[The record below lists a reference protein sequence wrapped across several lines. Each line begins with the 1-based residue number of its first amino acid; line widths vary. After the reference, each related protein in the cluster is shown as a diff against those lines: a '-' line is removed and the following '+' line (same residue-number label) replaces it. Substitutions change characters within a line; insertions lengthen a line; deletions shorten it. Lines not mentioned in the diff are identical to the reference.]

1 MLFSRLQSLF
11 NWLLKPFQ
19 LKPGKPAIASSLQAL
34 VSVLVPLGI
43 GVWIG
48 HPAESVSA
56 ILAAWSVGLVN
67 VDGVYRQK
75 ATAKIVAAISITAA
89 LLLANLVH
97 GSLWLVALI
106 TFLVMFVSGFVG
118 VFGQGVSSIGLSVA
132 ITFVVALAKF
142 AAFPD
147 WSSVLQQCALCLAGG
162 IWSTTLSLGLW
173 KLRPYAPVT
182 QALANCYSSLNQL
195 VDAAR
200 GRVINR
206 DDHPAQ
212 LTRFLQSQDTFTQAL
227 TAARARWSA
236 AWSVQRAVNLS
247 GNQLL
252 NLIEDTPLI
261 ANSVVVLVEQVVLSS
276 DLPLFRQLQPEIEQA
291 MEQVVAALQQI
302 AAAISTG
309 KSSVHLGDLDRT
321 IEALNH
327 QLQTLCKQLKSR
339 TSAVQPHDQT
349 ALTSLEKI
357 SSTLVRLANQVHTD
371 TERIATLQRADAS
384 TLAKSTG
391 RAANHPNSAPPKQPV
406 SSMLEP
412 LRHNLT
418 VHSVLF
424 RHALRLAIVAT
435 IAEIVASWLQIPRG
449 YWITL
454 TAVIAL
460 KPDYGGTSQSIIER
474 VLGTVFGG
482 IIGIAIVALIH
493 NVWIIGGCLLL
504 LLMLAVAVRPI
515 SSSLF
520 VMLLTPAIIL
530 LLNVTSHSGWQIG
543 ITRIA
548 DSLVGGVLALL
559 GSYLLFPRWERQQL
573 PAQLEITLRANLAY
587 FHQVIGTYLQPS
599 NRASAKTIALL
610 RRQAALED
618 TNTATAAQRLFSEPR
633 HIQGNVEPITTLIF
647 YIRRFF
653 NSVTAL
659 AEYRQELSSDYQE
672 PDFKQFADAVVQVLE
687 NAADALQQRQPL
699 QPLPDLDRHL
709 DIIHT
714 HAEQLH
720 AAYASDVTP
729 PNTSNYTLQTIRERA
744 LIFAG
749 LEQLAQEIQS
759 IYSAIDRL
767 QR

>member
-1 MLFSRLQSLF
+1 MTFSCFQTLS
-11 NWLLKPFQ
+11 NWLLQPFQ
-19 LKPGKPAIASSLQAL
+19 LKPGKPAIASSLRAL

-43 GVWIG
+43 GVWMG
-48 HPAESVSA
+48 HAAESTIA
-56 ILAAWSVGLVN
+56 ILAAWFVGLVN

-75 ATAKIVAAISITAA
+75 ATAKVVAAISITAM

-97 GSLWLVALI
+97 SPLWLSALT

-118 VFGQGVSSIGLSVA
+118 VFGQGVSSISLIVA

-162 IWSTTLSLGLW
+162 LWSTALSLGLW

-182 QALANCYSSLNQL
+182 QAVANCYSSLNQL
-195 VDAAR
+195 VDSVK
-200 GRVINR
+200 GRVTNL
-206 DDHPAQ
+206 DDRRAQ
-212 LTRFLQSQDTFTQAL
+212 LTRFLQSQDNFTQAL

-236 AWSVQRAVNLS
+236 TWSAQRAASLS

-261 ANSVVVLVEQVVLSS
+261 ANSVVALVEQVRLSS
-276 DLPLFRQLQPEIEQA
+276 DMPLFQQLQPEIERV
-291 MEQVVAALQQI
+291 MEQIAAALQQI

-309 KSSVHLGDLDRT
+309 KSSVHLGDLDRVV
-321 IEALNH
+321 EALNH
-327 QLQTLCKQLKSR
+327 QQQTLCTQLRSR
-339 TSAVQPHDQT
+339 TSAIQPHDYT

-357 SSTLVRLANQVHTD
+357 ASTLARLANQVHTD
-371 TERIATLQRADAS
+371 TELIAILQRADAS
-384 TLAKSTG
+384 NTAQPASRTTY
-391 RAANHPNSAPPKQPV
+391 RSDSAPQQSV

-435 IAEIVASWLQIPRG
+435 LAEVIASRLQIPTG

-454 TAVIAL
+454 TAVVAL
-460 KPDYGGTSQSIIER
+460 KPNYGGTSQTTSER

-482 IIGIAIVALIH
+482 IIGIAIVTLIH
-493 NVWIIGGCLLL
+493 NTWIIGGCLLL
-504 LLMLAVAVRPI
+504 LIMLAVAVRPL
-515 SSSLF
+515 SFSLF
-520 VMLLTPAIIL
+520 AMLLTPAIIL

-548 DSLVGGVLALL
+548 DSLAGGLLALL

-573 PAQLEITLRANLAY
+573 PAQLELTLRANLAY
-587 FHQVIGTYLQPS
+587 FQQVIATYFQPS
-599 NRASAKTIALL
+599 NGASAEAIAPL
-610 RRQAALED
+610 RRQAALEN
-618 TNTATAAQRLFSEPR
+618 TNTAAAAQRLFSEPR

-659 AEYRQELSSDYQE
+659 AEYRQELSDEYQE
-672 PDFKQFADAVVQVLE
+672 PDFKQFADTIVQVLE
-687 NAADALQQRQPL
+687 NAANALQQRHPL

-709 DIIHT
+709 DAIHT
-714 HAEQLH
+714 HLEQFQVTH
-720 AAYASDVTP
+720 AAHATAL
-729 PNTSNYTLQTIRERA
+729 NTSNATLQTVRERA
-744 LIFAG
+744 LISAS

-759 IYSAIDRL
+759 IHSAIIRL
-767 QR
+767 QP